1 MQNPLQQF
9 LTIMASREE
18 VIFMIRILTHQCIE
32 DGKNLK
38 EYQFEIIRGEKK
50 REELENQVYS
60 IINES
65 IHRKIFL
72 PKVVQKFNKI
82 QTYYSN
88 KTKVYFPKQGQQIG
102 QENIIQPN
110 LRNVIISMQHEDLVS
125 ILKYLSN
132 MQKMRMKIELNRAQ
146 YMDKE
151 ERCNRNDKFFSEPL
165 LMGNFGMNY
174 INKLH
179 QKYYFLASQRN
190 WKNVYDVLIL
200 DDNTKQLYL
209 QGAGFKSV
217 IASINKQ
224 KKSNDTPQV
233 YIPIETTQ
241 EIITTRYE
249 KLFKDLMDMNY
260 HVSKSII
267 KYNEVHQ
274 RRKKNKESQNRIKIT
289 TTRHSQQV
297 KILNLSD
304 FAKFSA
310 PSSRYC
316 KTRQLKTQLSC
327 LQSPSEPQIK
337 QYEFLLSLRQPEA
350 SFSFKQ
356 KFAYSPE
363 EQAIKLFDQAY
374 HYENSILPI
383 NLLDQI
389 AELSFQID
397 HYPKIINQIVLQLST
412 IGITANVILKTL
424 LITDYL
430 LKYGCSGIIDDLKV
444 RIYMFRNYQEFKIDF
459 QDPIYVTIRQKA
471 GNIANQLTNRKLL
484 YKEKEIAK
492 QIKLK
497 IQINKQKTQSL
508 SNQNN
513 KQTTTTLDDIL
524 ENYLF
529 KYMDKF
535 NDKLE
540 SWGDQI
546 NDKLD
551 QIIDNI
557 TINAAYERDENGYYF
572 PDSCMDE
579 ITITNK
585 SNETQS
591 QQQKSNAVQE
601 QTQNVQIIKNSQSKN
616 LLEFEDE
623 NIIPQQQK
631 KQEINLL
638 D

>member
-1 MQNPLQQF
+1 MQNQLQQF
-9 LTIMASREE
+9 LTILASREE
-18 VIFMIRILTHQCIE
+18 VIFMIRILTHQTLE
-32 DGKNLK
+32 DGRNLR
-38 EYQFEIIRGEKK
+38 EYQYEIMRGERK
-50 REELENQVYS
+50 REELENQVYAA
-60 IINES
+60 IDES
-65 IHRKIFL
+65 TDRKVFL

-82 QTYYSN
+82 LTYYSN
-88 KTKVYFPKQGQQIG
+88 KTKIYFPKQGQQIG
-102 QENIIQPN
+102 QENMSQPN
-110 LRNVIISMQHEDLVS
+110 LRNVIMRMQHESLVT
-125 ILKYLSN
+125 ILKYLTN
-132 MQKMRMKIELNRAQ
+132 QQKMRMKLELNRAQ
-146 YMDKE
+146 YMEKE
-151 ERCNRNDKFFSEPL
+151 ERCNRNEKFFSEPL
-165 LMGNFGMNY
+165 LTGNFGMNY

-179 QKYYFLASQRN
+179 QKYYFFASQRN

-217 IASINKQ
+217 IGSINKQ
-224 KKSNDTPQV
+224 KKTTDAPQV

-249 KLFKDLMDMNY
+249 KLLKDLMDMNY
-260 HVSKSII
+260 HVSKSIM
-267 KYNEVHQ
+267 KYNESHQ

-297 KILNLSD
+297 QMLNLSD
-304 FAKFSA
+304 FGKFSA
-310 PSSRYC
+310 PSSRYSR
-316 KTRQLKTQLSC
+316 TRQIKTQLSC
-327 LQSPSEPQIK
+327 MQSPSEPHFRQH
-337 QYEFLLSLRQPEA
+337 EFLLSLRQPEA
-350 SFSFKQ
+350 SFSIKQ
-356 KFAYSPE
+356 KFGYAPE

-374 HYENSILPI
+374 HYESSILPI

-412 IGITANVILKTL
+412 TGITPNVILKTL
-424 LITDYL
+424 IITDYL

-444 RIYMFRNYQEFKIDF
+444 RIYMFRNYQEFKVEF
-459 QDPIYVTIRQKA
+459 QDPIYITLRQKA

-492 QIKLK
+492 QMKLK

-508 SNQNN
+508 SHQDY

-524 ENYLF
+524 ENYIF

-540 SWGDQI
+540 GWGDQI

-572 PDSCMDE
+572 PESCMEE

-585 SNETQS
+585 PNKSQEQPQNDQQNKNHQKKDLLDFENDNI
-591 QQQKSNAVQE
+591 QQQQ
-601 QTQNVQIIKNSQSKN
+601 
-616 LLEFEDE
+616 
-623 NIIPQQQK
+623 

>member
-1 MQNPLQQF
+1 MQNQLQQF
-9 LTIMASREE
+9 LTILATREE
-18 VIFMIRILTHQCIE
+18 VIFMIRILTHQTLE
-32 DGKNLK
+32 DGRNLR
-38 EYQFEIIRGEKK
+38 EYQYEIMKGERK
-50 REELENQVYS
+50 REELENQVYQT
-60 IINES
+60 ITES
-65 IHRKIFL
+65 IHRKVFL

-88 KTKVYFPKQGQQIG
+88 KTKIYFPKQGQQIG
-102 QENIIQPN
+102 QENIVQPN
-110 LRNVIISMQHEDLVS
+110 LRNIIISMQHESLIS

-132 MQKMRMKIELNRAQ
+132 VQKMRMKLELNRAQ
-146 YMDKE
+146 YMEKE
-151 ERCNRNDKFFSEPL
+151 ERCNRNEKFFSEPL
-165 LMGNFGMNY
+165 LIGNFGMNY

-179 QKYYFLASQRN
+179 QKYYYLASQRN

-224 KKSNDTPQV
+224 KKSNDVPQV

-260 HVSKSII
+260 HVSKSIM
-267 KYNEVHQ
+267 KYNQLHQ

-289 TTRHSQQV
+289 TTRHSQQE

-304 FAKFSA
+304 FGKFSA
-310 PSSRYC
+310 PSSRYSRS
-316 KTRQLKTQLSC
+316 RQLKTQLSC
-327 LQSPSEPQIK
+327 LQSPSEPHIK
-337 QYEFLLSLRQPEA
+337 QYEFLLSLRQPVNSGP
-350 SFSFKQ
+350 SFSLKQ
-356 KFAYSPE
+356 KFGYTPE

-374 HYENSILPI
+374 HYESSILPI

-389 AELSFQID
+389 AELSFQME

-412 IGITANVILKTL
+412 IGITTNVILKTL
-424 LITDYL
+424 IITDYL

-459 QDPIYVTIRQKA
+459 QDPIYITIRQKA

-492 QIKLK
+492 HIKLK

-508 SNQNN
+508 SNQDY

-524 ENYLF
+524 ENYIF

-535 NDKLE
+535 NDKIE
-540 SWGDQI
+540 SWGDKI

-572 PDSCMDE
+572 PESCMDE
-579 ITITNK
+579 ITITNTNK
-585 SNETQS
+585 HNE
-591 QQQKSNAVQE
+591 NQE
-601 QTQNVQIIKNSQSKN
+601 QLLQQDQKIIKHQNKD
-616 LLEFEDE
+616 LLEFENQD
-623 NIIPQQQK
+623 NQQQP